1 MLRSKYAVRPA
12 VVEQYAD
19 QATRIVGFGF
29 AAFVHKEFAEAE
41 LRNAR
46 PGLNSRIIEEIVAGR
61 DPLASLEEIS
71 AANARGDLQQ
81 IMLDVSWDDILTPL
95 ERDDVRIM
103 LATAY
108 VEIYAGFHIARI
120 ISELVDSRDAL
131 HAKDLPGLTIV
142 DRFEKFYAE
151 NPDTRWNSERVL
163 ATVESARTRP
173 GSIAAGVMH
182 QHQFPRLGL
191 TQGEKD
197 LLEAA
202 TDGLDDLAASSELS
216 VTLAAIKKRWGSIF
230 ERVADKMPN
239 LCPSDS
245 SDTRGIQKRTRILTY
260 VRQHPEEM
268 RPFDEAAVAL

>member
-12 VVEQYAD
+12 VIEQHAD
-19 QATRIVGFGF
+19 QSARIVGFGF
-29 AAFVHKEFAEAE
+29 AAFVHKEFADHE
-41 LRNAR
+41 LRNPR
-46 PGLNSRIIEEIVAGR
+46 PGLNSRIIEAIVSGR

-71 AANARGDLQQ
+71 AANTRGDLQQ
-81 IMLDVSWDDILTPL
+81 IMLDVSWDDTLAPM

-108 VEIYAGFHIARI
+108 AEIYAGFHIGRI
-120 ISELVDSRDAL
+120 ISELVDSRDAF
-131 HAKDLPGLTIV
+131 HAKELPGLAIV

-151 NPDTRWNSERVL
+151 NPDTAWNLERVL

-182 QHQFPRLGL
+182 QHRFPRLAL

-202 TDGLDDLAASSELS
+202 TDGLDDLSAASELG
-216 VTLAAIKKRWGSIF
+216 VTLSAIKKRWSSVF
-230 ERVADKMPN
+230 QRVAVKMPD
-239 LCPSDS
+239 LCPSDA
-245 SDTRGIQKRTRILTY
+245 SDTRGMQKRNRILTY
-260 VRQHPEEM
+260 VRQHPEEL
-268 RPFDEAAVAL
+268 RPFDEAKIAY